1 MKMKLGKKNL
11 IYSILLAV
19 TILIIIVSYL
29 AFLLPNLY
37 VDNNIESITEE
48 IKKSHFEM
56 VSGSEDLKKISKLGN
71 QIFIETDKG
80 FNKIKLNSI
89 GLKGVVDI
97 SGSEIHESL
106 KKLEEI
112 FVKTTKDNK
121 MDDFYIFWI
130 DREVRKIGKYLK
142 DNFKVEG
149 VETDLEFKEALE
161 KQDENS
167 YFDLKKLNENTIM
180 LNLGYR
186 EENLAEY
193 INCILITNEEGFYKV
208 SLDSFIAPRI
218 EDLLPVVLS
227 SIPMIVLVLILLVIV
242 VSSLYSR
249 RIVGPIVKIQR
260 FSEVSKNSTPNYNS
274 INFDGEDEIAT
285 LSKNIVEMD
294 KSLRKNIEKLRV
306 EGERKEVFTRSAT
319 HELKTPIAAS
329 ILLCDGMIN
338 NLGKYEDRDKYL
350 RVLKSELLEMSS
362 MVSEILLTT
371 NGVGELSFRDIN
383 LRDTFEKEI
392 QKYKLKSNGKNL
404 KINLNGDG
412 VLNTDSEI
420 FSKVVDNILE
430 NAINYTSENGFID
443 IELGEVLS
451 IYNEEATIPAD
462 IEKSIMEPF
471 VSSTENKS
479 KGLGLYIAKYYSN
492 LIGLEIEVKN
502 KNNGVLTVLR
512 RGRDD

>member
-11 IYSILLAV
+11 IYSIFLAV

-37 VDNNIESITEE
+37 VDQNIESINEE

-56 VSGSEDLKKISKLGN
+56 VSGAKDLRKISKLGN
-71 QIFIETDKG
+71 QIFIEVDKG
-80 FNKIKLNSI
+80 FNEVKLNSI
-89 GLKGVVDI
+89 GLKGKVDI
-97 SGSEIHESL
+97 SGSEIQQSL
-106 KKLEEI
+106 KKIEKISL
-112 FVKTTKDNK
+112 KTGKNRK
-121 MDDFYIFWI
+121 MDDRDVDEIE
-130 DREVRKIGKYLK
+130 REVGKIGNYIQ
-142 DNFKVEG
+142 DNFKIEG
-149 VETDLEFKEALE
+149 INTDLKFSEAFKRS
-161 KQDENS
+161 DENS
-167 YFDLKKLNENTIM
+167 YTDFKKLNKNTVM
-180 LNLGYR
+180 LSLGYR
-186 EENLAEY
+186 EENVAEY
-193 INCILITNEEGFYKV
+193 INCILITNEDGFYKV

-227 SIPMIVLVLILLVIV
+227 SIPMIILVLMLLVIV

-249 RIVGPIVKIQR
+249 SIVEPIIKIQM

-285 LSKNIVEMD
+285 LSRNIVDMD
-294 KSLRKNIEKLRV
+294 KALRKNIEKLRV

-350 RVLKSELLEMSS
+350 KVLKSELLEMSS

-371 NGVGELSFRDIN
+371 KEMEELSFGDIS
-383 LRDTFEKEI
+383 LRDAFEKEI
-392 QKYKLKSNGKNL
+392 SKYKLKAGDKNL
-404 KINLNGDG
+404 KINLMGDG
-412 VLNTDSEI
+412 VLNTDLEI
-420 FSKVVDNILE
+420 FSRVIDNILE
-430 NAINYTSENGFID
+430 NAINYTRENGFID
-443 IELGEVLS
+443 IELGEEIS
-451 IYNEEATIPAD
+451 IYNEEATIPRE

-471 VSSTENKS
+471 VSSSQSKS

-502 KNNGVLTVLR
+502 KNKGVLTVLR
-512 RGRDD
+512 RGKDD

>member
-1 MKMKLGKKNL
+1 MKLGKKNL

-37 VDNNIESITEE
+37 VNQNIESISEE

-56 VSGSEDLKKISKLGN
+56 VDGAKDLRKISKLGN
-71 QIFIETDKG
+71 QVFIEVDSD
-80 FNKIKLNSI
+80 FNEIKLNSI
-89 GLKGVVDI
+89 GLRGVVNI
-97 SGSEIHESL
+97 SGSEIQQSL
-106 KKLEEI
+106 KKIEDTMESAKKNRGAGN
-112 FVKTTKDNK
+112 FKA
-121 MDDFYIFWI
+121 YEI
-130 DREVRKIGKYLK
+130 DREASKIGKYIQE
-142 DNFKVEG
+142 NFKIDG
-149 VETDLEFKEALE
+149 IKSDLKFSEAFKRR
-161 KQDENS
+161 DENS
-167 YFDLKKLNENTIM
+167 YTDYKKLNKNTVM
-180 LNLGYR
+180 LSLSYR
-186 EENLAEY
+186 EENVADY
-193 INCILITNEEGFYKV
+193 INCILITNEDGFYKV

-227 SIPMIVLVLILLVIV
+227 SIPMIILVLMLLVIV

-249 RIVGPIVKIQR
+249 RIVEPIVKIQR
-260 FSEVSKNSTPNYNS
+260 FSEVSKRSTPNYNS

-285 LSKNIVEMD
+285 LSRNIVEMD
-294 KSLRKNIEKLRV
+294 KALRKNIEKLRV

-350 RVLKSELLEMSS
+350 RVLKTELLEMSS

-371 NGVGELSFRDIN
+371 KEMEELSFGDIN

-392 QKYKLKSNGKNL
+392 SKYKLKTDEKNL
-404 KINLNGDG
+404 KINLKGDG

-420 FSKVVDNILE
+420 FIKVIDNILG

-443 IELGEVLS
+443 IELGEEII
-451 IYNEEATIPAD
+451 IYNEEAAIPRE

-471 VSSTENKS
+471 VSSTESKS

-502 KNNGVLTVLR
+502 KNKGVLTVLR

>member
-37 VDNNIESITEE
+37 VNQNIESISEE

-56 VSGSEDLKKISKLGN
+56 VDGAKNLRKISKLGN
-71 QIFIETDKG
+71 QVFIEVDKG
-80 FNKIKLNSI
+80 FNEIKLNSI
-89 GLKGVVDI
+89 GLKGKVDI
-97 SGSEIHESL
+97 SGSEIQQSL
-106 KKLEEI
+106 KKIEELSL
-112 FVKTTKDNK
+112 KTGKNQK
-121 MDDFYIFWI
+121 MDDKDADEIE
-130 DREVRKIGKYLK
+130 REASKIGNYIQN
-142 DNFKVEG
+142 NFKIEG
-149 VETDLEFKEALE
+149 IKSDLKFSEAFKRP
-161 KQDENS
+161 DENS
-167 YFDLKKLNENTIM
+167 YTDFKKLNKNTMM
-180 LNLGYR
+180 LSLGYR
-186 EENLAEY
+186 EENVAEY
-193 INCILITNEEGFYKV
+193 INCILITTEDGFYKV

-227 SIPMIVLVLILLVIV
+227 SIPMIILVLMLLVIV

-249 RIVGPIVKIQR
+249 RIVEPIVKIQR
-260 FSEVSKNSTPNYNS
+260 FSEASKRSTPNYNS

-285 LSKNIVEMD
+285 LSRNIVDMD
-294 KSLRKNIEKLRV
+294 KALRKNIEKLRV

-350 RVLKSELLEMSS
+350 RVLKKELLEMSS

-371 NGVGELSFRDIN
+371 KELEELSFGDIN

-392 QKYKLKSNGKNL
+392 SKHKLKADEKNL
-404 KINLNGDG
+404 KVNLIGDG

-420 FSKVVDNILE
+420 FIKVIDNILE
-430 NAINYTSENGFID
+430 NAINYTRENGFID
-443 IELGEVLS
+443 IELGEEIS
-451 IYNEEATIPAD
+451 IYNEEAAIPRE

-471 VSSTENKS
+471 VSSTESKS

-502 KNNGVLTVLR
+502 KNKGVLTVLR

>member
-11 IYSILLAV
+11 IYSIFLAV

-37 VDNNIESITEE
+37 VNQNIESINEE

-56 VSGSEDLKKISKLGN
+56 VDGAKDLRKISKLGN
-71 QIFIETDKG
+71 QVFIEVDSD
-80 FNKIKLNSI
+80 FNEIKLNSI
-89 GLKGVVDI
+89 GLRGVVNI
-97 SGSEIHESL
+97 SGSEIQQSL
-106 KKLEEI
+106 KRIEEI
-112 FVKTTKDNK
+112 SLKTGKNQK
-121 MDDFYIFWI
+121 MDDKDADEIE
-130 DREVRKIGKYLK
+130 RKASKIGNYIQ
-142 DNFKVEG
+142 DNFKIDG
-149 VETDLEFKEALE
+149 IKSDLKFSEAFKRPD
-161 KQDENS
+161 KNS
-167 YFDLKKLNENTIM
+167 YTDFKKLNKNTVM
-180 LNLGYR
+180 LSLGYR
-186 EENLAEY
+186 EENVAEY

>member
-11 IYSILLAV
+11 IYSIFLAV

-37 VDNNIESITEE
+37 VDQNIESITEE
-48 IKKSHFEM
+48 IKKSHFKM
-56 VSGSEDLKKISKLGN
+56 VGGAKDLRKISKLGN

-89 GLKGVVDI
+89 GLSGVVDI
-97 SGSEIHESL
+97 SGSDIQQSL
-106 KKLEEI
+106 KKIEQI
-112 FVKTTKDNK
+112 SIKTGKNRK
-121 MDDFYIFWI
+121 MDDK
-130 DREVRKIGKYLK
+130 DVDEVGREISEIGKYIQ
-142 DNFKVEG
+142 DNFKIKG
-149 VETDLEFKEALE
+149 IKTDLKFSEAFK
-161 KQDENS
+161 KPDENS
-167 YFDLKKLNENTIM
+167 YYDLKKLNENTIM
-180 LNLGYR
+180 LSLGYR
-186 EENLAEY
+186 EENVAEY
-193 INCILITNEEGFYKV
+193 INCILITTEDGFYKV
-208 SLDSFIAPRI
+208 SVDSFIAPRI

-227 SIPMIVLVLILLVIV
+227 SIPMIILVLMLLVIV

-249 RIVGPIVKIQR
+249 RIVEPIVKIQR
-260 FSEVSKNSTPNYNS
+260 FSEVSKSSTPNYNS

-350 RVLKSELLEMSS
+350 KVLKSELLEMSS

-371 NGVGELSFRDIN
+371 KEIGELSFEDIN
-383 LRDTFEKEI
+383 LRNIFEKEI
-392 QKYKLKSNGKNL
+392 QKYKLKAGEKNL

-420 FSKVVDNILE
+420 LIKVIDNVLE
-430 NAINYTSENGFID
+430 NAITYTSDKGFID
-443 IELGEVLS
+443 IELGEGIS

-492 LIGLEIEVKN
+492 LIGLDIEVKN
-502 KNNGVLTVLR
+502 KNNGVITALR
-512 RGRDD
+512 RRKDD

>member
-11 IYSILLAV
+11 IYSIFLAV

-37 VDNNIESITEE
+37 VDQNIESITEE
-48 IKKSHFEM
+48 IKKSHFKM
-56 VSGSEDLKKISKLGN
+56 VGGAKDLRKISKLGN

-89 GLKGVVDI
+89 GLRGVVDI
-97 SGSEIHESL
+97 SGSDIQQSL
-106 KKLEEI
+106 KKIEQI
-112 FVKTTKDNK
+112 SIKTGKNRK
-121 MDDFYIFWI
+121 MDDK
-130 DREVRKIGKYLK
+130 DVDEVGREISEIGKYIQ
-142 DNFKVEG
+142 DNFKIKG
-149 VETDLEFKEALE
+149 IKTDLKFSEAFK
-161 KQDENS
+161 KPDENS
-167 YFDLKKLNENTIM
+167 YYDLKKLNENTIM
-180 LNLGYR
+180 LSLGYR
-186 EENLAEY
+186 EENVAEY
-193 INCILITNEEGFYKV
+193 INCILITTEEGFYKV

-227 SIPMIVLVLILLVIV
+227 SIPMIILVLILLVIV

-249 RIVGPIVKIQR
+249 RIVEPIVKIQR
-260 FSEVSKNSTPNYNS
+260 FSEVSKSSTPNYNS

-350 RVLKSELLEMSS
+350 KVLKTELLEMSS

-371 NGVGELSFRDIN
+371 KEMEELSFGDIS
-383 LRDTFEKEI
+383 LRDVFEKEI
-392 QKYKLKSNGKNL
+392 SKYKLKADDKNL
-404 KINLNGDG
+404 KINLIGDG

-420 FSKVVDNILE
+420 FSRVVDNILE

-443 IELGEVLS
+443 IEIGKDIS
-451 IYNEEATIPAD
+451 IYNEEATITAD

-479 KGLGLYIAKYYSN
+479 KGLGLYIAKYYSK
-492 LIGLEIEVKN
+492 LIGLDIEVKN
-502 KNNGVLTVLR
+502 KNNGVITALR
-512 RGRDD
+512 RIKDD

>member
-11 IYSILLAV
+11 IYSIFLAV

-37 VDNNIESITEE
+37 VNQNIESISEE

-56 VSGSEDLKKISKLGN
+56 VHGAKDLRKISKLGN
-71 QIFIETDKG
+71 QVFIEVDSD
-80 FNKIKLNSI
+80 FNELKLNSI
-89 GLKGVVDI
+89 GLRGVINI
-97 SGSEIHESL
+97 SGSEIQQSL
-106 KKLEEI
+106 KKIEDTM
-112 FVKTTKDNK
+112 KSAKKNK
-121 MDDFYIFWI
+121 GAGNFEAYEI
-130 DREVRKIGKYLK
+130 DREASKIGKYIQ
-142 DNFKVEG
+142 DNFKIDG
-149 VETDLEFKEALE
+149 IKSDLKFSEAFKRR
-161 KQDENS
+161 DENS
-167 YFDLKKLNENTIM
+167 YTDYKKLNKNTVM
-180 LNLGYR
+180 LSLSYR
-186 EENLAEY
+186 EENVADY
-193 INCILITNEEGFYKV
+193 INCILITNEDGFYKV

-227 SIPMIVLVLILLVIV
+227 SIPMIILVLMLLVIV

-249 RIVGPIVKIQR
+249 RIVEPIVKIQR
-260 FSEVSKNSTPNYNS
+260 FSEVSKRSTPNYNS
-274 INFDGEDEIAT
+274 INFHGEDEIAT
-285 LSKNIVEMD
+285 LSRNIVEMD
-294 KSLRKNIEKLRV
+294 KALRKNIEKLRV

-350 RVLKSELLEMSS
+350 RVLKTELLEMSS

-371 NGVGELSFRDIN
+371 KEMEELSFGDIN

-392 QKYKLKSNGKNL
+392 SKYKLKTDEKNL
-404 KINLNGDG
+404 KINLKGDG
-412 VLNTDSEI
+412 FLNTDSEI
-420 FSKVVDNILE
+420 FIKVIDNILE

-443 IELGEVLS
+443 IELGEDIS
-451 IYNEEATIPAD
+451 IYNEEATIPRE

-471 VSSTENKS
+471 VSSTESKS

-492 LIGLEIEVKN
+492 LIGLEIEVRNKN
-502 KNNGVLTVLR
+502 KGVLTVLR

>member
-11 IYSILLAV
+11 IYSIFLAV

-37 VDNNIESITEE
+37 VDQNIESITEE
-48 IKKSHFEM
+48 IKKSHFKM
-56 VSGSEDLKKISKLGN
+56 VGGAKDLRKISKLGN

-89 GLKGVVDI
+89 GLRGVVDI
-97 SGSEIHESL
+97 SGSDIQQSL
-106 KKLEEI
+106 KKIEQI
-112 FVKTTKDNK
+112 SIKTGKNRK
-121 MDDFYIFWI
+121 MDDK
-130 DREVRKIGKYLK
+130 DVDEVGREISEIGKYIQ
-142 DNFKVEG
+142 DNFKIKG
-149 VETDLEFKEALE
+149 IKTDLKFSEAFK
-161 KQDENS
+161 KPDENS
-167 YFDLKKLNENTIM
+167 YYDLKKLNENTIM
-180 LNLGYR
+180 LSLGYR
-186 EENLAEY
+186 EENVAEY
-193 INCILITNEEGFYKV
+193 INCILITTEDGFYKV

-227 SIPMIVLVLILLVIV
+227 SIPMIILVLMLLVIV

-249 RIVGPIVKIQR
+249 RIVEPIVKIQR
-260 FSEVSKNSTPNYNS
+260 FSEVSKSSTPNYNS

-350 RVLKSELLEMSS
+350 KVLKSELLEMSS

-371 NGVGELSFRDIN
+371 KEVGELSFEDIN
-383 LRDTFEKEI
+383 LRDIFEKEI
-392 QKYKLKSNGKNL
+392 SKYKLKSDEKNL

-420 FSKVVDNILE
+420 FIKVIDNVLE
-430 NAINYTSENGFID
+430 NAINYTSDKGFID
-443 IELGEVLS
+443 IKLGEEIS
-451 IYNEEATIPAD
+451 IYNEEAAIPAD

-471 VSSTENKS
+471 VSSTESKS

-492 LIGLEIEVKN
+492 LIGLEIEVRNKN
-502 KNNGVLTVLR
+502 KGVLTVLR

>member
-1 MKMKLGKKNL
+1 MKLGKKNL
-11 IYSILLAV
+11 IYSIFLAV

-37 VDNNIESITEE
+37 VDQNIESITEE
-48 IKKSHFEM
+48 IKKSHFKM
-56 VSGSEDLKKISKLGN
+56 VGGAKDLRKISKLGN

-89 GLKGVVDI
+89 GLRGVVDI
-97 SGSEIHESL
+97 SGSDIQQSL
-106 KKLEEI
+106 KKIEQI
-112 FVKTTKDNK
+112 SIKTGKNRK
-121 MDDFYIFWI
+121 MDDK
-130 DREVRKIGKYLK
+130 DVDEVGREISEIGKYIQ
-142 DNFKVEG
+142 DNFKIKG
-149 VETDLEFKEALE
+149 IKTDLKFSEAFK
-161 KQDENS
+161 KPDENS
-167 YFDLKKLNENTIM
+167 YYDLKKLNENTIM
-180 LNLGYR
+180 LSLGYR
-186 EENLAEY
+186 EENVAEY
-193 INCILITNEEGFYKV
+193 INCILITTEEGFYKV

-227 SIPMIVLVLILLVIV
+227 SIPMIILVLILLVIV

-249 RIVGPIVKIQR
+249 RIVEPIVKIQR
-260 FSEVSKNSTPNYNS
+260 FSEVSKSSTPNYNS

-350 RVLKSELLEMSS
+350 KVLKTELLEMSS

-371 NGVGELSFRDIN
+371 KEMEELSFGDIS
-383 LRDTFEKEI
+383 LRDVFEKEI
-392 QKYKLKSNGKNL
+392 SKYKLKADDKNL
-404 KINLNGDG
+404 KINLIGDG

-420 FSKVVDNILE
+420 FSRVVDNILE

-443 IELGEVLS
+443 IEIGKDIS
-451 IYNEEATIPAD
+451 IYNEEATITAD

-479 KGLGLYIAKYYSN
+479 KGLGLYIAKYYSK
-492 LIGLEIEVKN
+492 LIGLDIEVKN
-502 KNNGVLTVLR
+502 KNNGVITALR
-512 RGRDD
+512 RIKDD

>member
-37 VDNNIESITEE
+37 VNQNIESISEE

-56 VSGSEDLKKISKLGN
+56 VDGAKDLRKISKLGN
-71 QIFIETDKG
+71 QVFIEVDSD
-80 FNKIKLNSI
+80 FNEIKLNSI
-89 GLKGVVDI
+89 GLRGVVNI
-97 SGSEIHESL
+97 SGSEIQQSL
-106 KKLEEI
+106 KKIEDTMESAKKNRGAGN
-112 FVKTTKDNK
+112 FKA
-121 MDDFYIFWI
+121 YEI
-130 DREVRKIGKYLK
+130 DREASKIGKYIQE
-142 DNFKVEG
+142 NFKIDG
-149 VETDLEFKEALE
+149 IKSDLKFSEAFKRR
-161 KQDENS
+161 DENS
-167 YFDLKKLNENTIM
+167 YTDYKKLNKNTVM
-180 LNLGYR
+180 LSLSYR
-186 EENLAEY
+186 EENVADY
-193 INCILITNEEGFYKV
+193 INCILITNEDGFYKV

-227 SIPMIVLVLILLVIV
+227 SIPMIILVLMLLVIV

-249 RIVGPIVKIQR
+249 RIVEPIVKIQR
-260 FSEVSKNSTPNYNS
+260 FSEVSKRSTPNYNS

-285 LSKNIVEMD
+285 LSRNIVEMD
-294 KSLRKNIEKLRV
+294 KALRKNIEKLRV

-350 RVLKSELLEMSS
+350 RVLKTELLEMSS

-371 NGVGELSFRDIN
+371 KEMEELSFGDIN

-392 QKYKLKSNGKNL
+392 SKYKLKTDEKNL
-404 KINLNGDG
+404 KINLKGDG

-420 FSKVVDNILE
+420 FIKVIDNILG

-443 IELGEVLS
+443 IELGEEII
-451 IYNEEATIPAD
+451 IYNEEAAIPRE

-471 VSSTENKS
+471 VSSTESKS

-502 KNNGVLTVLR
+502 KNKGVLTVLR